1 MINKF
6 PVYIQPDSKDCGPT
20 CLKIVSKFYGKYF
33 SIRYLRE
40 IAETTRIGSN
50 MLMLSVAAEKIGFR
64 TLGAKLTLNQFDDV
78 PLPCILHW
86 NQNHY
91 LVLFKIKNNKSFFNS
106 KIEKQYVVSD
116 PSHGIIKYTEK
127 EFKKFWLG
135 SSEASNDSTGIVLL
149 LEPTPDF
156 YSQEDNNKTSFN
168 LKSLIYYIK
177 PYKTFIFQIFLGL
190 TAGTFLQIAFPF
202 LTQSIVDVGVQGSN
216 KSFIVLILIAQLFL
230 FLGKISIEIIRNF
243 ILVNISSRINI
254 SLISNFFIKL
264 MNLPISFFD
273 VRITGDIMQR
283 IADHQRI
290 ERLLTSSSINT
301 LFSVVNMFF
310 MGAILAFYNLKIFL
324 IFLIG
329 SLLYFFW
336 FYIFQKKREEYDYK
350 RFSESAKEQSKVME
364 IINGMQEIKL
374 HNAELQKRWG
384 WEKIQ
389 VKLFKIS
396 IDSLVLEQTQ
406 NIGSSFINEL
416 KNIIILFLSASLVID
431 GKITLGTML
440 AISTIVGSLN
450 GPILQLIEFMRE
462 FQDAK
467 IALTR
472 LSEIHERESE
482 DKIEENTN
490 HEATLNNEIVLK
502 NVSFRY
508 PGAFNYTLQKLNL
521 TIPANN
527 ITAIVGSSGS
537 GKTTLMKLL
546 LKFYSP
552 DEGEIFIDNQKMEYV
567 SSKTWRNLVGTVMQE
582 GYIFNDTLANN
593 IALGEEMPN
602 YQILEYAIEVAN
614 LKSFVAQLPK
624 GIHTEIGQE
633 GIGMSTGQR
642 QRILIARAVYKNP
655 NILFFDEATS
665 ALDANNEKEIMEKL
679 NVFFKSKTVIVVA
692 HRLSTVINANQ
703 IVVLE
708 NGTIVEIGNHKQLV
722 EKRGYYFELVRKQL
736 NLGE

>member
-1 MINKF
+1 MINKY
-6 PVYIQPDSKDCGPT
+6 PVYIQPDSKDCGPS
-20 CLKIVSKFYGKYF
+20 CLKIISNFYGKFF

-40 IAETTRIGSN
+40 IAETSRIGSN

-64 TLGAKLTLNQFDDV
+64 TLGTKLALNQLEEV

-91 LVLFKIKNNKSFFNS
+91 VVLFEIKINKSFFNS
-106 KIEKQYVVSD
+106 KIDRQYVVSD
-116 PSHGIIKYTEK
+116 PSHGIIKYNEK

-135 SSEASNDSTGIVLL
+135 SFEATIESTSIALL

-156 YSQEDNNKTSFN
+156 YAQDDNKKTSFN
-168 LKSLIYYIK
+168 LKSLLYYIK
-177 PYKTFIFQIFLGL
+177 PYKVFILQIFLGL
-190 TAGTFLQIAFPF
+190 SAGTFLQVVFPF

-230 FLGKISIEIIRNF
+230 FFGKVSLELIRNY

-301 LFSVVNMFF
+301 LFSLVNMFF
-310 MGAILAFYNLKIFL
+310 MGGILAFYNFKIFL
-324 IFLIG
+324 IFFTG

-336 FYIFQKKREEYDYK
+336 FYLFQKKREEYDYK

-374 HNAELQKRWG
+374 HNAEQQKRWG

-396 IDSLVLEQTQ
+396 IDSLVLEQAQ

-440 AISTIVGSLN
+440 AISTIVGGLN
-450 GPILQLIEFMRE
+450 GPILQLIDFMRE

-467 IALTR
+467 IALAR

-482 DKIEENTN
+482 DEIEENTN
-490 HEATLNNEIVLK
+490 HNAALNKAITLK
-502 NVSFRY
+502 DVSFRY
-508 PGAFNYTLQKLNL
+508 PGAFNFTLQNINVS
-521 TIPANN
+521 IPANQ

-552 DEGEIFIDNQKMEYV
+552 NEGEIYVDEQKMDYI
-567 SSKTWRNLVGTVMQE
+567 SSKTWRSLVGTVMQE

-593 IALGEEMPN
+593 IALGEETPD
-602 YQILEYAIEVAN
+602 YQNLEYAIEVAN
-614 LKSFVAQLPK
+614 LKSFVSQLPR
-624 GIHTEIGQE
+624 GVHTDIGQE
-633 GIGMSTGQR
+633 GIGMSTGQK

-665 ALDANNEKEIMEKL
+665 ALDANNEKEIMDKL
-679 NVFFKSKTVIVVA
+679 NVFFESKTVIVVA
-692 HRLSTVINANQ
+692 HRLSTVMNANQ
-703 IVVLE
+703 IIVLE

-722 EKRGYYFELVRKQL
+722 DKKGYYFELVRKQL